1 MTILKVY
8 KETQV
13 TNEEMLAILEQ
24 LGFVETP
31 SNPIEYR
38 MQHTTSELYLV
49 MPRMPLN
56 EHILK
61 GYTAKFSYLLCE
73 FGIIKNNDD
82 LVKMILKER
91 IKKRHDLQTQTAEA
105 A

>member
-8 KETQV
+8 NETQV
-13 TNEEMLAILEQ
+13 TNGEMLATLMQ
-24 LGFVETP
+24 LGFSEIP

-38 MQHTTSELYLV
+38 MQHATSELYLV
-49 MPRMPLN
+49 MPRLPLN

-61 GYTAKFSYLLCE
+61 GYTAKFGYLLCE
-73 FGIIKNNDD
+73 FGITKHSDD
-82 LVKMILKER
+82 LVKMILKTR
-91 IKKRHDLQTQTAEA
+91 TKQRRNVQTQTAEA

>member
-8 KETQV
+8 NETQV
-13 TNEEMLAILEQ
+13 TNGEMLAILTQ

-61 GYTAKFSYLLCE
+61 GYTAKFGYLLCE
-73 FGIIKNNDD
+73 FGILKHNDD

-91 IKKRHDLQTQTAEA
+91 TKKRRILQTQTAEA

>member
-8 KETQV
+8 KETQI
-13 TNEEMLAILEQ
+13 TNGEMLAMLTQ
-24 LGFVETP
+24 LGFVEVP

-38 MQHTTSELYLV
+38 MQHTVSELYLV
-49 MPRMPLN
+49 MPRRPL
-56 EHILK
+56 EEYILK

-73 FGIIKNNDD
+73 FGIVEDSDD

-91 IKKRHDLQTQTAEA
+91 AKKRRDIKNQVAVA

>member
-13 TNEEMLAILEQ
+13 TNGEMLAILTQ
-24 LGFVETP
+24 LGFAETP
-31 SNPIEYR
+31 SAQNEYR

-49 MPRMPLN
+49 MPRRPLD

-61 GYTAKFSYLLCE
+61 GYTAKFGYLLSE
-73 FGIIKNNDD
+73 FGILGDNDE

-91 IKKRHDLQTQTAEA
+91 TQKRRELKTQTAEA

>member
-8 KETQV
+8 NETQV
-13 TNEEMLAILEQ
+13 TNGEMLAILAQ

-49 MPRMPLN
+49 MPRLPLN
-56 EHILK
+56 EYILK
-61 GYTAKFSYLLCE
+61 GYTAKFGYLLCE
-73 FGIIKNNDD
+73 FDILKDNDD

-91 IKKRHDLQTQTAEA
+91 AKKRRNVHTQTAEA

>member
-8 KETQV
+8 NETQV
-13 TNEEMLAILEQ
+13 TNGEMLATLTK

-31 SNPIEYR
+31 STPSEYR

-49 MPRMPLN
+49 MPRLPLN
-56 EHILK
+56 EYILK
-61 GYTAKFSYLLCE
+61 GYTAKFGYLLCE
-73 FGIIKNNDD
+73 FSILKDNDD

-91 IKKRHDLQTQTAEA
+91 TKKRHDLQTQTAEA